1 MFHVKH
7 FNFKIYYYVVALFM
21 ILFIQLHK
29 LNAKDSYFD
38 KIIQDVV
45 CYNKYNFYIMLYAAY
60 IFNHC
65 LLLYPYKSMYVIILC
80 LQCTLLYTT
89 IQSSLVTFQ

>member
-1 MFHVKH
+1 MFLVKH
-7 FNFKIYYYVVALFM
+7 FNFKIYYYVVA
-21 ILFIQLHK
+21 LFIQLHK

>member
-7 FNFKIYYYVVALFM
+7 FNFKIYYYVVA
-21 ILFIQLHK
+21 LFIQLHK

-45 CYNKYNFYIMLYAAY
+45 CYNKYNFYI
-60 IFNHC
+60 
-65 LLLYPYKSMYVIILC
+65 LC
-80 LQCTLLYTT
+80 LQCVHYY
-89 IQSSLVTFQ
+89 IQPFNHPSSLFNKIISRLDCMIRL